1 MEDTDG
7 MTTTVEQGL
16 REAVAAARA
25 EVADV
30 LLKIDDL
37 LLQQIPQIRAEW
49 ECAIGVYQTDLLKA
63 QLTARRAKRRLELA
77 QASANRGEDP
87 DGPAIDAM
95 LDRELEEWQDTIKE
109 RMEEYVA
116 AVTRQQSFEPLTPA
130 EERELKRLHRELI
143 RRLHPDVNPGEEDS
157 CLALFMAAQRA
168 YREGDLATLR
178 SLEVATRGMG
188 ADAQKKKD
196 ELAAASPDE
205 LEIELASTQA
215 QFAVLKE
222 RLEDITSTEPYTW
235 RDLLA
240 DANWVLNA
248 VAELKGEAEG
258 QRQIKADYD
267 ARYQEQFGGKEQ
279 GDAEQC

>member
-87 DGPAIDAM
+87 DGPA
-95 LDRELEEWQDTIKE
+95 DRELEEWQDTIKE

-279 GDAEQC
+279 GDAE